1 MGNGKT
7 VHIEAVSASKPTSI
21 TMQGEVGIMA
31 RDVNG
36 QMPTGA
42 NAQVNVDAI
51 ALGGA
56 IKLNLMGSNGYT
68 RAEARNDIRLNYFSD
83 GGASSWAT
91 LKKVNSSA
99 GTVYIEAL
107 NGIFSHA
114 SSGTDT
120 VVSGNRI
127 ELNQCGYPTPRCPLS
142 LIHI

>member
-1 MGNGKT
+1 MYKR
-7 VHIEAVSASKPTSI
+7 
-21 TMQGEVGIMA
+21 Q
-31 RDVNG
+31 
-36 QMPTGA
+36 
-42 NAQVNVDAI
+42 VDAI

-107 NGIFSHA
+107 NGTSA
-114 SSGTDT
+114 MRPAARTPWCRVT
-120 VVSGNRI
+120 A
-127 ELNQCGYPTPRCPLS
+127 LN
-142 LIHI
+142 